1 MSELLAHPPYG
12 ERRDALL
19 LEEMNAVTRHHL
31 ERSDAYRRIWP
42 QWQHAT
48 ALDEIPFLHAGV
60 FKHLRLA
67 SGEPSSRGRTLVSSG
82 TGGTQSRIALDP
94 EGSRLQAVSSRA
106 ILTEL
111 IGPDLAPLLILDQS
125 AALRSRD
132 AIPARI
138 AAAMAVQ
145 PFATETHF
153 VLDAGGA
160 VDWSRVSA
168 VIANSEH
175 VRLYAITS
183 LLWTAWME
191 TMPDSVRSD
200 LGRVR
205 TDFVHSGGWKKLEAI
220 RVDRATLEQALL
232 DGAAPGSRVVDFYGL
247 VEQNGILFP
256 LCDAG
261 YRHAPLWSEVLV
273 RDPFTLRTLH
283 GEEGLLQL
291 LNPLARGVPSHS
303 VLTEDVGRVVAGDCP
318 CGRTGRR
325 FELIGR
331 LPKAEIRGCANV

>member
-31 ERSDAYRRIWP
+31 ERSEVYRRIWP
-42 QWQHAT
+42 HWRHAT
-48 ALDEIPFLHAGV
+48 ALDEIPYLHAGV
-60 FKHLRLA
+60 FKHLSLA
-67 SGEPSSRGRTLVSSG
+67 SDSRGRTLVSSG

-94 EGSRLQAVSSRA
+94 EGSRLQAMSSRA
-106 ILTEL
+106 ILTDF
-111 IGPDLAPLLILDQS
+111 IGPELAPLLILDQS
-125 AALRSRD
+125 SALRSRD
-132 AIPARI
+132 AVPARI

-153 VLDAGGA
+153 VLDSGGA

-168 VIANSEH
+168 AIANSDH

-191 TMPDSVRSD
+191 TLPDAVRSD

-205 TDFVHSGGWKKLEAI
+205 IDFVHSGGWKKLEAI
-220 RVDRATLEQALL
+220 RVDRATLDRALL
-232 DGAAPGSRVVDFYGL
+232 GAAAPGSRVVDFYGL

-256 LCDAG
+256 LCGAG
-261 YRHAPLWSEVLV
+261 FRHAPLWSEVIV
-273 RDPFTLRTLH
+273 RDPFTLRTVQD
-283 GEEGLLQL
+283 GEGLLQL
-291 LNPLARGVPSHS
+291 MNPLARGVPSHS
-303 VLTEDVGRVVAGDCP
+303 VLTEDVGRVVAGDCS
-318 CGRTGRR
+318 CGRRGRR

-331 LPKAEIRGCANV
+331 LPKAEVRGCANV

>member
-1 MSELLAHPPYG
+1 MSQLLAHPPYG

-31 ERSDAYRRIWP
+31 ERNEVYRRIWP
-42 QWQHAT
+42 RWRHAT
-48 ALDEIPFLHAGV
+48 ALDEIPYLHAGV

-67 SGEPSSRGRTLVSSG
+67 SGEPARGRTLVSSG
-82 TGGTQSRIALDP
+82 TGGTQSRIALDA
-94 EGSRLQAVSSRA
+94 EGARLQAMSSRA
-106 ILTEL
+106 ILTEH
-111 IGPDLAPLLILDQS
+111 IGPELAPLLVLDQS
-125 AALRSRD
+125 SALRSRD

-153 VLDAGGA
+153 VLDSGGA

-168 VIANSEH
+168 AVAKSEH
-175 VRLYAITS
+175 VRVYAITS
-183 LLWTAWME
+183 LLWTAWTE
-191 TMPDSVRSD
+191 TMPDAVRAE

-205 TDFVHSGGWKKLEAI
+205 IDFVHSGGWKKLEAI
-220 RVDRATLEQALL
+220 RVDRPTLDRSLL
-232 DGAAPGSRVVDFYGL
+232 GAAAPGSRVVDFYGL

-261 YRHAPLWSEVLV
+261 FRHAPLWSEVIV
-273 RDPFTLRTLH
+273 RDPFTLRMLN
-283 GEEGLLQL
+283 ESEGLLQL
-291 LNPLARGVPSHS
+291 MNPLARGVPSHS
-303 VLTEDVGRVVAGDCP
+303 VLTEDVGRVVLGDCP
-318 CGRTGRR
+318 CGRRGRR

-331 LPKAEIRGCANV
+331 LPKAEVRGCANV